1 MAFRYKLNDIF
12 VTVTY
17 IAIGLIFVGNSFGHS
32 NITSMG
38 TYALAI
44 SCLGYG
50 GFLITKSIRQ
60 VNIQTF
66 LVLTLIVSVI
76 VSSTANSQAST
87 IEFLLFLML
96 PVYIEICSYSCD
108 SEGDTKKLYIA
119 SVAYFLIQLL
129 AALSSNS
136 HTAQSRWGA
145 YQSPYL
151 TLNYPNPN
159 QTSRMLMPLF
169 FVHMTFLL
177 GKSTTR
183 RKIVDVCI
191 CAIEFAFVFMTGSRT
206 GIVLSVV
213 AIVLLVSGIYKHLGK
228 KYGYICL
235 AIPAVAVVL
244 MIAFPQLSTAIQFM
258 NDALDTGRGEHYLS
272 VIQSMTPISF
282 LFGDFSK
289 YSGRNMMNGYITI
302 WAEYGLCAL
311 FVYFVILFSRIKNT
325 ALNLPNMNDRNKYG
339 YCLFCLLLAQ
349 TAMESAYL
357 TSGTVYA
364 ALVFLILQCS
374 ISSKPT
380 IEKL

>member
-96 PVYIEICSYSCD
+96 PVYIVICSYSCD
-108 SEGDTKKLYIA
+108 SESDTKKLYIA

-145 YQSPYL
+145 YQSSYL

-159 QTSRMLMPLF
+159 QTAMILMPLF

-177 GKSTTR
+177 GESLTK
-183 RKIVDVCI
+183 RKIVDLCI
-191 CAIEFAFVFMTGSRT
+191 CAIEFAFIFMTGSRT
-206 GIVLSVV
+206 GIVLSVI
-213 AIVLLVSGIYKHLGK
+213 AIVLLVSGIYRHLGK

-235 AIPAVAVVL
+235 IIPAAAVIL
-244 MIAFPQLSTAIQFM
+244 MTVFPQLSTAIQFM

-272 VIQSMTPISF
+272 VIRSMTPITF

-302 WAEYGLCAL
+302 SAEYGFCELL
-311 FVYFVILFSRIKNT
+311 VYYIVLLLRIKT
-325 ALNLPNMNDRNKYG
+325 LALAMPSMDDRNRYG
-339 YCLFCLLLAQ
+339 FCLLCLLLVQ
-349 TAMESAYL
+349 TAMEAAYL

-364 ALVFLILQCS
+364 ALVFLILRCS

-380 IEKL
+380 SEKL

>member
-1 MAFRYKLNDIF
+1 
-12 VTVTY
+12 
-17 IAIGLIFVGNSFGHS
+17 
-32 NITSMG
+32 
-38 TYALAI
+38 
-44 SCLGYG
+44 
-50 GFLITKSIRQ
+50 
-60 VNIQTF
+60 
-66 LVLTLIVSVI
+66 
-76 VSSTANSQAST
+76 
-87 IEFLLFLML
+87 
-96 PVYIEICSYSCD
+96 
-108 SEGDTKKLYIA
+108 
-119 SVAYFLIQLL
+119 
-129 AALSSNS
+129 
-136 HTAQSRWGA
+136 
-145 YQSPYL
+145 
-151 TLNYPNPN
+151 
-159 QTSRMLMPLF
+159 
-169 FVHMTFLL
+169 
-177 GKSTTR
+177 
-183 RKIVDVCI
+183 
-191 CAIEFAFVFMTGSRT
+191 MTGSRT

-302 WAEYGLCAL
+302 WAEYGFCAL

>member
-32 NITSMG
+32 NIISMG

-136 HTAQSRWGA
+136 HTAQSRWGV
-145 YQSPYL
+145 YQSSYL

-159 QTSRMLMPLF
+159 QTAMILMPLF

-177 GKSTTR
+177 EKRPTK
-183 RKIVDVCI
+183 RKIVDLCI
-191 CAIEFAFVFMTGSRT
+191 CAIEFAFIFMTGSRT
-206 GIVLSVV
+206 GIVLSVIAV
-213 AIVLLVSGIYKHLGK
+213 VLLVSGIYKHLGK

-302 WAEYGLCAL
+302 WAEYGFCAL
-311 FVYFVILFSRIKNT
+311 LIYFIVLLLRIKT
-325 ALNLPNMNDRNKYG
+325 IALNLPNMDDRNSYG
-339 YCLFCLLLAQ
+339 FCLFCLLLVQ